1 VGEQASVSAAQPA
14 AVRDKELKQSQV
26 LHVGKIVQDIMYGDS
41 NTLSWMEEGKGRV
54 LTLVW
59 ATAFFGGDTVPSVAG
74 YTPKAGGAAMALMD
88 ERVGALIYET
98 GMESSASL
106 LRAAQQLLKAAVYSK
121 HKTWFDVGVTR
132 PASWVAETSL
142 QDMADTVYE
151 KCQDQPTNWMLSED
165 QIRVQS
171 LKTNSRVREW
181 ATSWTAEPRIVF
193 GPRDSLSGCW
203 QRDPNQL
210 KGLFA
215 VDADGKVVGAA
226 ITRKN
231 VAPEYGLGWDIS
243 EMARRVYGD
252 SDAAAS
258 AISAPTLL
266 SNDYVRATSR
276 EALLKLPV
284 ACLDLNVK
292 RRSTLVRGKWL
303 PVGLGQGRPGKATNL
318 IELVRRGVEPAADAA
333 QAASDARPPGATPA
347 PGRAGGAAAASPATQ
362 VAAPAAAAGP
372 ARAGLRRRRAATPQ
386 ATPTPRG
393 RTPRRTSKR
402 SKSSHT
408 KAS

>member
-1 VGEQASVSAAQPA
+1 MAVAPWWVTPDGRRVSGRPNIAAI
-14 AVRDKELKQSQV
+14 RDKELKQSQV

-231 VAPEYGLGWDIS
+231 VAPEATTGSAGTSQRWLGAC
-243 EMARRVYGD
+243 MATAMLQPPPFLRQRCSAMTTSGRR
-252 SDAAAS
+252 
-258 AISAPTLL
+258 
-266 SNDYVRATSR
+266 
-276 EALLKLPV
+276 
-284 ACLDLNVK
+284 
-292 RRSTLVRGKWL
+292 
-303 PVGLGQGRPGKATNL
+303 QGR
-318 IELVRRGVEPAADAA
+318 RCSSY
-333 QAASDARPPGATPA
+333 QW
-347 PGRAGGAAAASPATQ
+347 RAWI
-362 VAAPAAAAGP
+362 
-372 ARAGLRRRRAATPQ
+372 
-386 ATPTPRG
+386 
-393 RTPRRTSKR
+393 
-402 SKSSHT
+402 
-408 KAS
+408 